1 MPNDQED
8 VFPFLKIPAFKD
20 SSFPVPRS
28 PFPVPRSPFPVPI
41 LAFPVPAFK
50 DSRKRHILQL
60 Y

>member
-28 PFPVPRSPFPVPI
+28 PFPVPRSH
-41 LAFPVPAFK
+41 
-50 DSRKRHILQL
+50 SRIPRSRF
-60 Y
+60 